1 MRSYP
6 CSLVHLDQMDK
17 MNTGKRIKNPKPWT
31 GCQTCKQK
39 YLRCYEKE
47 SICPNCIRY
56 GRVCDNQP
64 PPDTK
69 DAQSPHADDGES
81 SSRPSS
87 ASQAHVLPPTDDQ
100 IAGVM
105 ALTSTSVA
113 PSLDPYPESLLP
125 LTPARRA
132 LLAFCEICNLPF
144 LVRPGLNDSPEA
156 D

>member
-1 MRSYP
+1 MRSCLCP
-6 CSLVHLDQMDK
+6 LVPLDQIDK

-47 SICPNCIRY
+47 STCSNCIRY

-69 DAQSPHADDGES
+69 DAQSPQADNAES
-81 SSRPSS
+81 SSRPFL
-87 ASQAHVLPPTDDQ
+87 ASQDPVLPPTSDET
-100 IAGVM
+100 AGVT
-105 ALTSTSVA
+105 ALTTTSVA

-144 LVRPGLNDSPEA
+144 LVHPRPNDSPEA

>member
-1 MRSYP
+1 
-6 CSLVHLDQMDK
+6 MDK

-31 GCQTCKQK
+31 GCQTCKQR

-47 SICPNCIRY
+47 SICSNCIRY

-69 DAQSPHADDGES
+69 DAQPPRADDGES
-81 SSRPSS
+81 SSPRIS
-87 ASQAHVLPPTDDQ
+87 ASQAHVLPPPNHES
-100 IAGVM
+100 AGVT
-105 ALTSTSVA
+105 ALTSASVA

-132 LLAFCEICNLPF
+132 FLAFCEIRNLHL
-144 LVRPGLNDSPEA
+144 LVHLGPNDNLEA

>member
-1 MRSYP
+1 MRSRP
-6 CSLVHLDQMDK
+6 CSLVPLDHMDK

-31 GCQTCKQK
+31 GCQTCKQR

-47 SICPNCIRY
+47 SICSNCIRY

-69 DAQSPHADDGES
+69 DAQPSRADDGES
-81 SSRPSS
+81 SSRPVS
-87 ASQAHVLPPTDDQ
+87 ASQAHVLSPTNHEP
-100 IAGVM
+100 AGVT
-105 ALTSTSVA
+105 ALNSTSVA

-132 LLAFCEICNLPF
+132 LLTFCEICNLPF
-144 LVRPGLNDSPEA
+144 LAHPGPNDSPEA